1 MKYNHEKSWGNVLVF
16 EQDGSDF
23 VFLKQAVE
31 CKTEQVGIVGM
42 QFSEGRCNLLTIGF
56 DQNYLKAA
64 QESWNEVTDE
74 N

>member
-23 VFLKQAVE
+23 VFLRQSIE

-42 QFSEGRCNLLTIGF
+42 QFNEGRCNLLTIGF
-56 DQNYLKAA
+56 DQNYLNEAR
-64 QESWNEVTDE
+64 ESWSGAHDV
-74 N
+74 